1 MVEEKP
7 AVSQVSAVL
16 KPRMVAFRRRPAKS
30 AGRCTVSLRW
40 YLMLLMAG
48 TLLPVVLFAGAIVY
62 RLSYQEQ
69 AAAER
74 RILREARNLAA
85 TVDRE
90 FSNTT
95 RTLQALAAS
104 DQLVEGDLEGFYGD
118 ARRVEETQATWMTV
132 ILLSPDGQQL
142 LNTRQPLGVPLPSV
156 NEPAS
161 LTHLVATQRPV
172 VGDLSRGN
180 AGKNYAFPIRVPVIQ
195 DGVLRYA
202 LTAVI
207 TPQAMATVVEEQQ
220 PVEGEWTRT
229 ILDGQG
235 VVVTRTL
242 NPQQFVG
249 QRGTPSFLRRIEAA
263 SEGVYQDLSLEG
275 MEVYVA
281 FSRISNT
288 PWTAAVTIPIQD
300 IQGPARQAMG
310 LVIGSGM
317 ALLLIS
323 GLGAY
328 WLSRPISR
336 SFTAAA
342 LAAEA
347 LANNEHP
354 QLSSRSIKEVAL
366 LGRSLEVAANLLAE
380 RDRER
385 AEHLERAEMAK
396 EEAER
401 ANRLKDEFLAV
412 LSHELRTPLNPIL
425 GWASLL
431 RDGQLSAEKTAFAL
445 ETIERNAKL
454 QTQLIDDLL
463 DVTRIMQGKTRLTM
477 VPVDL
482 VAIVVAALETVRLT
496 AEAKAIAIQTLFEPE
511 LGPVLGDSTRLQQV
525 IWNLLSN
532 AVKFTDSGGQVVV
545 TVAQV
550 GAEAQ
555 VQVSDTG
562 KGIHPGFLGYVFEY
576 FRQEDGTTTRKFGGL
591 GLGLAIVRNLVELH
605 GGTVVA
611 ASPGEGQGATF
622 TVRLPLLP
630 SQADRGG

>member
-1 MVEEKP
+1 
-7 AVSQVSAVL
+7 
-16 KPRMVAFRRRPAKS
+16 
-30 AGRCTVSLRW
+30 
-40 YLMLLMAG
+40 MLLMAG

>member
-1 MVEEKP
+1 
-7 AVSQVSAVL
+7 
-16 KPRMVAFRRRPAKS
+16 
-30 AGRCTVSLRW
+30 
-40 YLMLLMAG
+40 MAG